1 MKGKYL
7 MYKRI
12 FKSFSLATSV
22 FAISSSL
29 AISEVNISG
38 SMQWHYLDQDPG
50 TSTSGASDNHF
61 HSDNKVEF
69 ALTNKTDSGLT
80 ISMYQTIRS
89 NGTEAVSAADSDGN
103 YITLEGGFGYFSLG
117 NSGGVGDELT
127 PTAADLIGPGST
139 DGKAST
145 FYNSSSSLTSQQAS
159 LVNIIDAENNI
170 TYKLPSIGGLTLGLS
185 YKDAGQGASENAD
198 ETVVAGSYEFT
209 SGDVTGSITYASNS
223 IDGATAGAAGLDSSA
238 IGLTVSSGPF
248 SLILAQAEDDQSST
262 IVTEINDYGIS
273 YAVSDALTFAV
284 AGTEVTETSGG
295 ETLDVTSVS
304 AKYTIVNG
312 LDAYLTYHDYD
323 YGAGSS
329 GLSADDGSATLISIE
344 ATF

>member
-1 MKGKYL
+1 
-7 MYKRI
+7 MYKKVLKSSLFAASI
-12 FKSFSLATSV
+12 FALSN
-22 FAISSSL
+22 SL

-50 TSTSGASDNHF
+50 TSTSGASNDHF
-61 HSDNKVEF
+61 HSDNKVEIAF
-69 ALTNKTDSGLT
+69 TNKTDSGLT
-80 ISMYQTIRS
+80 IGMYQTIRS

-103 YITLEGGFGYFSLG
+103 YITLEGGFGYISLG
-117 NSGGVGDELT
+117 NTGGVGDELT

-139 DGKAST
+139 DGKAPT

-170 TYKLPSIGGLTLGLS
+170 TYKLPSFGGLTLGVS

-209 SGDVTGSITYASNS
+209 SGDVTGSIAYASNS
-223 IDGATAGAAGLDSSA
+223 IDGATAGAAGLDSSS
-238 IGLTVSSGPF
+238 IGITVSSGPL
-248 SLILAQAEDDQSST
+248 SLIIAQAEDDQSST
-262 IVTEINDYGIS
+262 IKTEINDYGIS
-273 YAVSDALTFAV
+273 YAVSETLTFAV

-304 AKYTIVNG
+304 AKYAIVNG

-323 YGAGSS
+323 YSAGSS
-329 GLSADDGSATLISIE
+329 GLTADDGSATLISIE

>member
-1 MKGKYL
+1 
-7 MYKRI
+7 MYKKI
-12 FKSFSLATSV
+12 FKNCLFVASV
-22 FAISSSL
+22 FTLTSSL
-29 AISEVNISG
+29 AMSEVNISG

-50 TSTSGASDNHF
+50 TSVNGASDNHF
-61 HSDNKVEF
+61 HSDNKVELSF
-69 ALTNKTDSGLT
+69 INKTDSGLT

-103 YITLEGGFGYFSLG
+103 YITLEGGFGYVSLG

-139 DGKAST
+139 DGKAPT
-145 FYNSSSSLTSQQAS
+145 FYDENGSLTSQQAS
-159 LVNIIDAENNI
+159 LINIIDAENNI
-170 TYKLPSIGGLTLGLS
+170 TYKLPTIGGLTLGAS
-185 YKDAGQGASENAD
+185 YKDAGQGATENSD
-198 ETVVAGSYEFT
+198 ETVLAAAYEFT
-209 SGDVTGSITYASNS
+209 SGNVTGSIAYASNS
-223 IDGATAGAAGLDSSA
+223 ISGANVGDAGLDSTAMSLS
-238 IGLTVSSGPF
+238 ISSGPF
-248 SLILAQAEDDQSST
+248 TGIFAQAEDDQAGG
-262 IVTEINDYGIS
+262 IIQTEVNDYGIS
-273 YAVSDALTFAV
+273 YAVSDTLTFAV

-304 AKYTIVNG
+304 AKYAIVNG

-329 GLSADDGSATLISIE
+329 GLTADDGSATLISIE